1 MNRSIEGVVTFLR
14 DNDNLIKQLM
24 ETAESA
30 TNEIEQLADRVGNAR
45 EEAQV
50 LVDQLGAVEFS
61 VGGQDDTKVRQAALL
76 EAVAALRKK
85 FETYKNDPLRR
96 GIYAAEISNLYLQ
109 LANTFNNETVAQIV
123 PFGADEISGYKEL
136 MKKAVLDAASRKKR
150 AAVIKAGAQISR
162 LALGVAGKLALVKSM
177 GTRPV
182 MWTSAALMLLLLATG
197 CSLDA
202 ASRGPF
208 GPEDPE
214 TVNAEEAA
222 PRTAP

>member
-30 TNEIEQLADRVGNAR
+30 TNEIEQLADRVGHAR

-61 VGGQDDTKVRQAALL
+61 VGRQDDTKVRQAALL

-123 PFGADEISGYKEL
+123 PFGADEISGYKDL

-162 LALGVAGKLALVKSM
+162 LALGVAGKLALV
-177 GTRPV
+177 
-182 MWTSAALMLLLLATG
+182 
-197 CSLDA
+197 
-202 ASRGPF
+202 
-208 GPEDPE
+208 
-214 TVNAEEAA
+214 
-222 PRTAP
+222 

>member
-1 MNRSIEGVVTFLR
+1 MNRSIEGVVTFLQ
-14 DNDNLIKQLM
+14 DNDSLIKQLM

-30 TNEIEQLADRVGNAR
+30 TNEIEQLANRVGNAR

-50 LVDQLGAVEFS
+50 LVDQLGTVEFA
-61 VGGQDDTKVRQAALL
+61 VGRQDDTKVRQTALL

-123 PFGADEISGYKEL
+123 PFNADELATYKDL
-136 MKKAVLDAASRKKR
+136 LTKAVLDAASRKRR

-162 LALGVAGKLALVKSM
+162 LALGMASKLAL
-177 GTRPV
+177 
-182 MWTSAALMLLLLATG
+182 A
-197 CSLDA
+197 
-202 ASRGPF
+202 
-208 GPEDPE
+208 
-214 TVNAEEAA
+214 
-222 PRTAP
+222 

>member
-1 MNRSIEGVVTFLR
+1 MNRSIDGVVTFLR
-14 DNDNLIKQLM
+14 DNDNVIKQLM

-30 TNEIEQLADRVGNAR
+30 TNDIEQLATSVDHAR
-45 EEAQV
+45 EEAQA

-61 VGGQDDTKVRQAALL
+61 VGRDDDTKIRQTALL

-85 FETYKNDPLRR
+85 FELYKNDPLRR

-162 LALGVAGKLALVKSM
+162 LALGVAGKLALV
-177 GTRPV
+177 
-182 MWTSAALMLLLLATG
+182 
-197 CSLDA
+197 
-202 ASRGPF
+202 
-208 GPEDPE
+208 
-214 TVNAEEAA
+214 
-222 PRTAP
+222 